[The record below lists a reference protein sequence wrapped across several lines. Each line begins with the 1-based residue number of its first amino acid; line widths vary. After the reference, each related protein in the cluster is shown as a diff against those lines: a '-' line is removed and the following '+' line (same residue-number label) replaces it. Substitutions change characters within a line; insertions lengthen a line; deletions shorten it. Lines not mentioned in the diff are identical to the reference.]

1 MSRTPLKKSSVIVV
15 TTNVTLTAPQFQK
28 LAAVPPEI
36 EWFENLDSVQTRRAY
51 RNDINEFMQFAGI
64 VRPEQFR
71 EVNRAHVLA
80 WRKTLENRQLAS
92 SSLRRKLAA
101 LSSLYEYL
109 CDRNAVLHNPVKGV
123 KRPRVESQ
131 EGKTPALS
139 DAQARALLKAPTG
152 ESLKALRDRAILSV
166 LLFHGLRREELATLK
181 VNDFYH
187 FRKGVQ
193 HLRIHGKGGKLR
205 YLATLPRTALLVD
218 QYIEAAGH
226 RTDARGAL
234 FRPMHNRLVGHNRH
248 AITPESVYS
257 EIVRKYLDRLGI
269 KGENMGPH
277 ALRTTAAT
285 SALDN
290 GADIARVQEWLGHAN
305 ISTTRIYDRRQKPLA
320 ESPTFN
326 VRY

>member
-1 MSRTPLKKSSVIVV
+1 MSRFPLKKSSVFVA

-80 WRKTLENRQLAS
+80 WRKTLESRQLAS

-131 EGKTPALS
+131 DSKTPALS

-152 ESLKALRDRAILSV
+152 KTLKAMRDRAILSV
-166 LLFHGLRREELATLK
+166 LLFHGLRR
-181 VNDFYH
+181 
-187 FRKGVQ
+187 
-193 HLRIHGKGGKLR
+193 
-205 YLATLPRTALLVD
+205 
-218 QYIEAAGH
+218 
-226 RTDARGAL
+226 
-234 FRPMHNRLVGHNRH
+234 
-248 AITPESVYS
+248 
-257 EIVRKYLDRLGI
+257 
-269 KGENMGPH
+269 
-277 ALRTTAAT
+277 
-285 SALDN
+285 
-290 GADIARVQEWLGHAN
+290 
-305 ISTTRIYDRRQKPLA
+305 
-320 ESPTFN
+320 
-326 VRY
+326 